1 MSSWK
6 KLLKE
11 ETERSV
17 KNLKLSDEVRN
28 APVSVREKDAY
39 PTKKGLLTR
48 IAASVSSFFG
58 NLFQK
63 RAVAA
68 ALACAVCLCVAIP
81 SVFAIM
87 NVSNGEPC
95 AVVLEINPGVLF
107 LTDKKGNVT
116 GVKSLNSDADV
127 ILADKNVIDE
137 LEGKPLAKSAEIF
150 IDYAL
155 RLGFF
160 DYESDENAIKFTAE
174 KDLPFI
180 EESVTAA
187 ENYFCE
193 KGVYSAVIKDI
204 TSSETLSEKAG
215 VTAAGKKLG
224 SSASNL
230 SVLYGARDVSDLKKA
245 YDDNVVV
252 GLYDLV
258 KNKLPNI
265 VEAAKLLVRMQI
277 KNLEIK
283 IWTSKDYWSIKDEDS
298 GLFLP
303 ALKKDIKDIVTDLK
317 KDMEELI
324 AEYSALTGGK
334 NEIVSSTGLSNA
346 IYAYS
351 ELFGKVTE
359 DTVIEDY
366 ITNIKEYFSS
376 LTTDDF
382 QSVDKMIVALLER
395 TDVDTMGF
403 ESLTR
408 VPETIKEYEKDLRK
422 ILSELYVSREKA
434 GKENYSASRE
444 QISAESYA
452 EYKNRILA
460 DYGSF
465 DNYWASIKK

>member
-28 APVSVREKDAY
+28 TPVSVREKQEAI
-39 PTKKGLLTR
+39 PTKTGILTR

-58 NLFQK
+58 KLFQK

-87 NVSNGEPC
+87 NASNGEPC
-95 AVVLEINPGVLF
+95 AVVLEINPEVLF
-107 LTDKKGNVT
+107 LTDKKGKVT

-127 ILADKNVIDE
+127 ILADENAIDE
-137 LEGKPLAKSAEIF
+137 LEGKPLAESAEIF

-155 RLGFF
+155 KLGFF
-160 DYESDENAIKFTAE
+160 DYESDENAIKFSAE

-187 ENYFCE
+187 ENYFCR
-193 KGVYSAVIKDI
+193 KGVYSVVLKDI

-215 VTAAGKKLG
+215 LTAAGDKLG

-230 SVLYGARDVSDLKKA
+230 SVLYGARDVSDLEKA
-245 YDDNVVV
+245 YGDNVVA

-265 VEAAKLLVRMQI
+265 VEAAKLLVGMQV
-277 KNLEIK
+277 KNIEIK
-283 IWTSKDYWSIKDEDS
+283 TLTLKDYWAVKDEDN
-298 GLFLP
+298 GLF
-303 ALKKDIKDIVTDLK
+303 VTALK

-324 AEYSALTGGK
+324 AEYSALTSGK
-334 NEIVSSTGLSNA
+334 REIVSAAGLKNA
-346 IYAYS
+346 LYAYY
-351 ELFGKVTE
+351 ELFGEVAG
-359 DTVIEDY
+359 DLVDDGDAAIEEY
-366 ITNIKEYFSS
+366 ISNIKEYFSS
-376 LTTDDF
+376 LTTDGF
-382 QSVDKMIVALLER
+382 KNVDKMIVALLER

-422 ILSELYVSREKA
+422 ILSELNVSREKA
-434 GKENYSASRE
+434 SRENYSASRE
-444 QISAESYA
+444 QITAENYA

-465 DNYWASIKK
+465 DNYWASVKK

>member
-28 APVSVREKDAY
+28 APVSVREKQETI
-39 PTKKGLLTR
+39 PTKTGILTR
-48 IAASVSSFFG
+48 IAAGVSSFFG
-58 NLFQK
+58 KLFQK

-68 ALACAVCLCVAIP
+68 ALACAVCLCVAVP
-81 SVFAIM
+81 SVFAII
-87 NVSNGEPC
+87 NASKGEPC

-116 GVKSLNSDADV
+116 GVKSINSDADV

-215 VTAAGKKLG
+215 VTAAGNKLG

-230 SVLYGARDVSDLKKA
+230 SVLYGSRDVSDLKKA

-258 KNKLPNI
+258 KKKLPNI

-277 KNLEIK
+277 KNLEIMF
-283 IWTSKDYWSIKDEDS
+283 WTAKDYWSIKDDDNIKIVT
-298 GLFLP
+298 
-303 ALKKDIKDIVTDLK
+303 ALKN
-317 KDMEELI
+317 DMEELI

-382 QSVDKMIVALLER
+382 RNVDKMIVALLER

-434 GKENYSASRE
+434 GRENYSASRE

>member
-28 APVSVREKDAY
+28 TPVSVREKKESI
-39 PTKKGLLTR
+39 PTKTGILTR

-58 NLFQK
+58 KLFQK

-87 NVSNGEPC
+87 NASNGEPC
-95 AVVLEINPGVLF
+95 AVVLEINPEVLF
-107 LTDKKGNVT
+107 LTDKKGKVT

-127 ILADKNVIDE
+127 ILADENAIDE
-137 LEGKPLAKSAEIF
+137 LEGKPLAESAEIF

-160 DYESDENAIKFTAE
+160 DYESDENAIKFSAE

-187 ENYFCE
+187 ENYFCR
-193 KGVYSAVIKDI
+193 KGVYSVVLKDI

-215 VTAAGKKLG
+215 LTAAGDKLG

-230 SVLYGARDVSDLKKA
+230 SVLYGARDVSDLEKA
-245 YDDNVVV
+245 YGDNVVA

-265 VEAAKLLVRMQI
+265 VEAAKLLVRMQV

-283 IWTSKDYWSIKDEDS
+283 ALTFKDYWSIKDEDTI
-298 GLFLP
+298 FP
-303 ALKKDIKDIVTDLK
+303 VTPLKEA
-317 KDMEELI
+317 MEELI

-334 NEIVSSTGLSNA
+334 REIVSAAGLKNA
-346 IYAYS
+346 LYAYY
-351 ELFGKVTE
+351 ELFGEVAGDFAADDGE
-359 DTVIEDY
+359 AAIEEY
-366 ITNIKEYFSS
+366 ISNIKEYFSS
-376 LTTDDF
+376 LTTDGF
-382 QSVDKMIVALLER
+382 KNVDKMIVALLER

-422 ILSELYVSREKA
+422 ILSELNVSREKA
-434 GKENYSASRE
+434 SRENYSASRE
-444 QISAESYA
+444 QITAESYA

-465 DNYWASIKK
+465 DNYWASVKK

>member
-28 APVSVREKDAY
+28 TPVSVREKQEAI
-39 PTKKGLLTR
+39 PKKTGILTR

-58 NLFQK
+58 KLFQK
-63 RAVAA
+63 RTVAA

-87 NVSNGEPC
+87 NASNGEPC
-95 AVVLEINPGVLF
+95 AVVLEINPEVLF
-107 LTDKKGNVT
+107 LTDKKGKVT

-127 ILADKNVIDE
+127 ILADENAIDE
-137 LEGKPLAKSAEIF
+137 LEGKPLAESAEIF

-155 RLGFF
+155 KLGFF
-160 DYESDENAIKFTAE
+160 DYESDENAIKFSAE

-187 ENYFCE
+187 ENYFCK
-193 KGVYSAVIKDI
+193 KGVYSVVLKDI

-215 VTAAGKKLG
+215 LTAAGDKLG

-230 SVLYGARDVSDLKKA
+230 SVLYGARDVSDLEKA
-245 YDDNVVV
+245 YGDNVVA

-265 VEAAKLLVRMQI
+265 VEAAKLLVGMQV
-277 KNLEIK
+277 KNIEIK
-283 IWTSKDYWSIKDEDS
+283 TLTLKDYWAVKDEDN
-298 GLFLP
+298 GLF
-303 ALKKDIKDIVTDLK
+303 VTALK

-324 AEYSALTGGK
+324 AEYSALTSGK
-334 NEIVSSTGLSNA
+334 REIVSAAGLKNA
-346 IYAYS
+346 LYAYY
-351 ELFGKVTE
+351 ELFGEVAG
-359 DTVIEDY
+359 DLVDDGDAAIEEY
-366 ITNIKEYFSS
+366 ISNIKEYFSS
-376 LTTDDF
+376 LTTDGF
-382 QSVDKMIVALLER
+382 KNVDKMIVALLER

-422 ILSELYVSREKA
+422 ILSELNVSREKA
-434 GKENYSASRE
+434 SRENYSASRE
-444 QISAESYA
+444 QITAESYA

-465 DNYWASIKK
+465 DNYWASVKK

>member
-28 APVSVREKDAY
+28 APVSVREKQETI
-39 PTKKGLLTR
+39 PTKTGILTR
-48 IAASVSSFFG
+48 IAAGVSSFFG
-58 NLFQK
+58 KLFQK

-68 ALACAVCLCVAIP
+68 ALACAVCLCVAVP
-81 SVFAIM
+81 SVFAII
-87 NVSNGEPC
+87 NASKGEPC

-204 TSSETLSEKAG
+204 TSSETISEKAG
-215 VTAAGKKLG
+215 VTAAGNKLG

-265 VEAAKLLVRMQI
+265 VEAAKRLVRMQI
-277 KNLEIK
+277 KNLK
-283 IWTSKDYWSIKDEDS
+283 IMILTSKDYWSIKDEDS
-298 GLFLP
+298 GL
-303 ALKKDIKDIVTDLK
+303 IVSALK

-324 AEYSALTGGK
+324 ADYSDLTGGK

-382 QSVDKMIVALLER
+382 RNVDKMIVALLER

-422 ILSELYVSREKA
+422 ILSELYVLREKA
-434 GKENYSASRE
+434 GRENYSASRE

-460 DYGSF
+460 EYGSF

>member
-1 MSSWK
+1 M
-6 KLLKE
+6 
-11 ETERSV
+11 
-17 KNLKLSDEVRN
+17 
-28 APVSVREKDAY
+28 
-39 PTKKGLLTR
+39 
-48 IAASVSSFFG
+48 
-58 NLFQK
+58 
-63 RAVAA
+63 
-68 ALACAVCLCVAIP
+68 
-81 SVFAIM
+81 
-87 NVSNGEPC
+87 
-95 AVVLEINPGVLF
+95 
-107 LTDKKGNVT
+107 
-116 GVKSLNSDADV
+116 
-127 ILADKNVIDE
+127 
-137 LEGKPLAKSAEIF
+137 
-150 IDYAL
+150 
-155 RLGFF
+155 
-160 DYESDENAIKFTAE
+160 
-174 KDLPFI
+174 
-180 EESVTAA
+180 TAA

-215 VTAAGKKLG
+215 VTAAGNKLG

-265 VEAAKLLVRMQI
+265 VEAAKLLVCMQI

-283 IWTSKDYWSIKDEDS
+283 ALTFKDYWSIKDEDS
-298 GLFLP
+298 GLIVSDL
-303 ALKKDIKDIVTDLK
+303 IKDIVTDLK
-317 KDMEELI
+317 NDMEELI
-324 AEYSALTGGK
+324 AKYSDLTGGK

-382 QSVDKMIVALLER
+382 RNVDKMIVALLER

-408 VPETIKEYEKDLRK
+408 VPETIKEYEKALRK

-434 GKENYSASRE
+434 GRENYSASRE

>member
-28 APVSVREKDAY
+28 TPVSVREKQEAI
-39 PTKKGLLTR
+39 PKKTGILTR

-58 NLFQK
+58 KLFQK
-63 RAVAA
+63 RTVAA

-87 NVSNGEPC
+87 NASNGEPC
-95 AVVLEINPGVLF
+95 AVVLEINPEVLF
-107 LTDKKGNVT
+107 LTDKKGKVT

-127 ILADKNVIDE
+127 ILADENAIDE
-137 LEGKPLAKSAEIF
+137 LEGKPLAESAEIF

-155 RLGFF
+155 KLGFF
-160 DYESDENAIKFTAE
+160 DYESDENAIKFSAE

-187 ENYFCE
+187 ENYFCK
-193 KGVYSAVIKDI
+193 KGVYSVVLKDI

-215 VTAAGKKLG
+215 LTAAGDKLG

-230 SVLYGARDVSDLKKA
+230 SVLYGARDVSDLEKA
-245 YDDNVVV
+245 YGDNVVA

-265 VEAAKLLVRMQI
+265 VEAAKLLVGMQV
-277 KNLEIK
+277 KNIEIK
-283 IWTSKDYWSIKDEDS
+283 TLTLKDYWAIKDEDN
-298 GLFLP
+298 GLVVT
-303 ALKKDIKDIVTDLK
+303 ALKKG
-317 KDMEELI
+317 MEELI

-334 NEIVSSTGLSNA
+334 REIVSAAGLKNA
-346 IYAYS
+346 LYAYY
-351 ELFGKVTE
+351 ELFGEVAG
-359 DTVIEDY
+359 DLVDDGDAAIEEY
-366 ITNIKEYFSS
+366 ISNIKEYFSS
-376 LTTDDF
+376 LTTDGF
-382 QSVDKMIVALLER
+382 KNVDKMIVALLER

-422 ILSELYVSREKA
+422 ILSELNVSREKA
-434 GKENYSASRE
+434 SRENYSASRE
-444 QISAESYA
+444 QITAESYA

-465 DNYWASIKK
+465 DNYWASVKK

>member
-39 PTKKGLLTR
+39 PTKKGILTR

-58 NLFQK
+58 KLFQK

-127 ILADKNVIDE
+127 ILVDEDVANE
-137 LEGKPLAKSAEIF
+137 LEGKPLAESAEIF

-155 RLGFF
+155 KLGFF

-187 ENYFCE
+187 ENYFRK

-204 TSSETLSEKAG
+204 TTLETLAEKTG
-215 VTAAGKKLG
+215 LTAAGNKLG
-224 SSASNL
+224 SSASKL
-230 SVLYGARDVSDLKKA
+230 SALYGARDVSDLEKA
-245 YDDNVVV
+245 YGDNVVA

-265 VEAAKLLVRMQI
+265 INAAKLLVGMQV

-283 IWTSKDYWSIKDEDS
+283 FWTTKDYWSIKDD
-298 GLFLP
+298 
-303 ALKKDIKDIVTDLK
+303 DNTIIVTALK

-324 AEYSALTGGK
+324 AEYAALTGGK
-334 NEIVSSTGLSNA
+334 REIVSDAGLKNA
-346 IYAYS
+346 LYAYYK
-351 ELFGKVTE
+351 LFGEVAGDLTPE
-359 DTVIEDY
+359 NGEAAIENY
-366 ITNIKEYFSS
+366 ISDIKEYFSS
-376 LTTDDF
+376 LTTEGF
-382 QSVDKMIVALLER
+382 KNVDKMIVALLER
-395 TDVDTMGF
+395 TDVDTMGL

-408 VPETIKEYEKDLRK
+408 VPETTKEYEKDLRK
-422 ILSELYVSREKA
+422 ILSELNVSREKD
-434 GKENYSASRE
+434 GRKNYSASRE
-444 QISAESYA
+444 EIPAESYA

-465 DNYWASIKK
+465 DNYWASIKNKK

>member
-28 APVSVREKDAY
+28 APVSVREKQETI
-39 PTKKGLLTR
+39 PTKTGILTR
-48 IAASVSSFFG
+48 IAAGVSSFFG
-58 NLFQK
+58 KLFQK

-68 ALACAVCLCVAIP
+68 ALACAVCLCVAVP
-81 SVFAIM
+81 SVFAII
-87 NVSNGEPC
+87 NASKGEPC

-215 VTAAGKKLG
+215 VTAAGNKLG

-265 VEAAKLLVRMQI
+265 VEAAKRLVRMQI
-277 KNLEIK
+277 KNLK
-283 IWTSKDYWSIKDEDS
+283 IMILTSKDYWSIKDEDS
-298 GLFLP
+298 GLIVS
-303 ALKKDIKDIVTDLK
+303 ALKENIVTDLK
-317 KDMEELI
+317 NDMEELI
-324 AEYSALTGGK
+324 AKYSDLTGGK

-382 QSVDKMIVALLER
+382 RNVDKMIVALLER

-422 ILSELYVSREKA
+422 ILSELYVLREKA
-434 GKENYSASRE
+434 GRENYSASRE

-460 DYGSF
+460 EYGSF

>member
-28 APVSVREKDAY
+28 APVSVREKQETI
-39 PTKKGLLTR
+39 PTKTGILTR
-48 IAASVSSFFG
+48 IAAGVSSFFG
-58 NLFQK
+58 KLFQK

-68 ALACAVCLCVAIP
+68 ALACAVCLCVAVP
-81 SVFAIM
+81 SVFAII
-87 NVSNGEPC
+87 NVSKGEPC

-204 TSSETLSEKAG
+204 TSSETLSEKVG
-215 VTAAGKKLG
+215 VTAA
-224 SSASNL
+224 
-230 SVLYGARDVSDLKKA
+230 R
-245 YDDNVVV
+245 
-252 GLYDLV
+252 
-258 KNKLPNI
+258 
-265 VEAAKLLVRMQI
+265 
-277 KNLEIK
+277 
-283 IWTSKDYWSIKDEDS
+283 
-298 GLFLP
+298 
-303 ALKKDIKDIVTDLK
+303 
-317 KDMEELI
+317 
-324 AEYSALTGGK
+324 
-334 NEIVSSTGLSNA
+334 
-346 IYAYS
+346 
-351 ELFGKVTE
+351 
-359 DTVIEDY
+359 
-366 ITNIKEYFSS
+366 
-376 LTTDDF
+376 
-382 QSVDKMIVALLER
+382 
-395 TDVDTMGF
+395 
-403 ESLTR
+403 
-408 VPETIKEYEKDLRK
+408 
-422 ILSELYVSREKA
+422 
-434 GKENYSASRE
+434 
-444 QISAESYA
+444 
-452 EYKNRILA
+452 
-460 DYGSF
+460 
-465 DNYWASIKK
+465 

>member
-28 APVSVREKDAY
+28 APVSVREKQETI
-39 PTKKGLLTR
+39 PTKTGILTR
-48 IAASVSSFFG
+48 IAAGVSSFFG
-58 NLFQK
+58 KLFQK

-68 ALACAVCLCVAIP
+68 ALACAVCLCVAVP
-81 SVFAIM
+81 SVFAII
-87 NVSNGEPC
+87 NASKGEPC

-215 VTAAGKKLG
+215 VTAAGNKLG

-265 VEAAKLLVRMQI
+265 VEAAKLLVCMQI

-283 IWTSKDYWSIKDEDS
+283 ALTFKDYWSIKDEDS
-298 GLFLP
+298 GL
-303 ALKKDIKDIVTDLK
+303 IVSALK

-324 AEYSALTGGK
+324 AEYSARTGGK

-376 LTTDDF
+376 LTTGDF
-382 QSVDKMIVALLER
+382 RNVDKMIVALLER

-422 ILSELYVSREKA
+422 ILSELYVLREKA
-434 GKENYSASRE
+434 GRENYSASRE

>member
-39 PTKKGLLTR
+39 PTKKGILTR
-48 IAASVSSFFG
+48 IAASVSSFFEK
-58 NLFQK
+58 LFQK

-127 ILADKNVIDE
+127 ILVDEDVANE
-137 LEGKPLAKSAEIF
+137 LEGKPLAESAEIF

-155 RLGFF
+155 KLGFF

-187 ENYFCE
+187 ENYFRK

-204 TSSETLSEKAG
+204 TTLETLAEKTG
-215 VTAAGKKLG
+215 LTAAGNKLG
-224 SSASNL
+224 SSASKL
-230 SVLYGARDVSDLKKA
+230 SALYGARDVSDLEKA
-245 YDDNVVV
+245 YGDNVVA

-265 VEAAKLLVRMQI
+265 INAAKLLVGMQV

-283 IWTSKDYWSIKDEDS
+283 FWTTKDYWSIKDDDNTIIVT
-298 GLFLP
+298 
-303 ALKKDIKDIVTDLK
+303 ALKKLSPNTRRVR
-317 KDMEELI
+317 
-324 AEYSALTGGK
+324 AE
-334 NEIVSSTGLSNA
+334 NA
-346 IYAYS
+346 
-351 ELFGKVTE
+351 
-359 DTVIEDY
+359 
-366 ITNIKEYFSS
+366 
-376 LTTDDF
+376 
-382 QSVDKMIVALLER
+382 R
-395 TDVDTMGF
+395 
-403 ESLTR
+403 
-408 VPETIKEYEKDLRK
+408 
-422 ILSELYVSREKA
+422 
-434 GKENYSASRE
+434 
-444 QISAESYA
+444 
-452 EYKNRILA
+452 
-460 DYGSF
+460 
-465 DNYWASIKK
+465 

>member
-28 APVSVREKDAY
+28 APVSVREKKESI
-39 PTKKGLLTR
+39 PTKTGILTR
-48 IAASVSSFFG
+48 IAASASSFFEK
-58 NLFQK
+58 LFQK

-68 ALACAVCLCVAIP
+68 ALACAVCLCVAVP

-87 NVSNGEPC
+87 NASNGEPC
-95 AVVLEINPGVLF
+95 AVVLEINPEVLF
-107 LTDKKGNVT
+107 LTDKKGKVT

-127 ILADKNVIDE
+127 ILADENAIDE
-137 LEGKPLAKSAEIF
+137 LEGKPLAESAEIF

-155 RLGFF
+155 KLGFF
-160 DYESDENAIKFTAE
+160 DYESDENAIKFSAE

-187 ENYFCE
+187 ENYFCR
-193 KGVYSAVIKDI
+193 KGVYSVVLKDI

-215 VTAAGKKLG
+215 LTAAGDKLG

-230 SVLYGARDVSDLKKA
+230 SVLYGARDVSDLEKA
-245 YDDNVVV
+245 YGDNVVA

-265 VEAAKLLVRMQI
+265 VEAAKLLVRMQV

-283 IWTSKDYWSIKDEDS
+283 ALTFKDYWAVKDEDS
-298 GLFLP
+298 IFP
-303 ALKKDIKDIVTDLK
+303 ITSLKEE
-317 KDMEELI
+317 MEKLI

-334 NEIVSSTGLSNA
+334 REIVSAAGLKNA
-346 IYAYS
+346 LYAYY
-351 ELFGKVTE
+351 ELFGEITE
-359 DTVIEDY
+359 DTAIDDY
-366 ITNIKEYFSS
+366 ITNIKSYFSS
-376 LTTDDF
+376 LTTDGF
-382 QSVDKMIVALLER
+382 KNVDKMIVALLER

-422 ILSELYVSREKA
+422 ILSELNVSREKA
-434 GKENYSASRE
+434 SRENYSASRE
-444 QISAESYA
+444 QITAESYA

-465 DNYWASIKK
+465 DNYWASVKK

>member
-28 APVSVREKDAY
+28 TPVSVREKQEAI
-39 PTKKGLLTR
+39 PTKTGILTR
-48 IAASVSSFFG
+48 IAASASSFFG
-58 NLFQK
+58 KLFQK

-87 NVSNGEPC
+87 NASNGEPC
-95 AVVLEINPGVLF
+95 AVVLEINPEVLF
-107 LTDKKGNVT
+107 LTDKKGKVT

-127 ILADKNVIDE
+127 ILADENAIDE
-137 LEGKPLAKSAEIF
+137 LEGKPLAESAEIF

-160 DYESDENAIKFTAE
+160 DYESDENAIKFSAE

-187 ENYFCE
+187 ENYFCK
-193 KGVYSAVIKDI
+193 KGVYSVVLKDI

-215 VTAAGKKLG
+215 LTAAGDKLG

-230 SVLYGARDVSDLKKA
+230 SVLYGARDVSDLEKA
-245 YDDNVVV
+245 YGDNVVA

-265 VEAAKLLVRMQI
+265 VEAAKLLVGMQV
-277 KNLEIK
+277 KNIEIK
-283 IWTSKDYWSIKDEDS
+283 TLTLKDYWAVKDEDN
-298 GLFLP
+298 GLF
-303 ALKKDIKDIVTDLK
+303 VTALK

-334 NEIVSSTGLSNA
+334 REIVSAAGLKNA
-346 IYAYS
+346 LYAYY
-351 ELFGKVTE
+351 ELFGEVAGDFAADDGE
-359 DTVIEDY
+359 AAIEEY
-366 ITNIKEYFSS
+366 ISNIKEYFSS
-376 LTTDDF
+376 LTTDGF
-382 QSVDKMIVALLER
+382 KNVDKMIVALLER

-422 ILSELYVSREKA
+422 ILSELNVSREKA
-434 GKENYSASRE
+434 SRENYSASRE
-444 QISAESYA
+444 QITAESYA

-465 DNYWASIKK
+465 DNYWASVKK

>member
-28 APVSVREKDAY
+28 TPVSVREKQEAI
-39 PTKKGLLTR
+39 PTKTGILTR

-58 NLFQK
+58 KLFQK

-68 ALACAVCLCVAIP
+68 ALACAVCLCVAVP

-87 NVSNGEPC
+87 NASNGEPC

-107 LTDKKGNVT
+107 LTDKKGKVT

-127 ILADKNVIDE
+127 ILADENAIDE
-137 LEGKPLAKSAEIF
+137 LEGKPLAESAEIF

-160 DYESDENAIKFTAE
+160 DYESDENAIKFSAE

-180 EESVTAA
+180 EESVTAV
-187 ENYFCE
+187 ENYFCK
-193 KGVYSAVIKDI
+193 KGVYSVVLKDI

-215 VTAAGKKLG
+215 LTATGDKLG

-230 SVLYGARDVSDLKKA
+230 SVLYGARDVSDLEKA
-245 YDDNVVV
+245 YGDNVVA

-265 VEAAKLLVRMQI
+265 VEAAKLLVGMQV
-277 KNLEIK
+277 KNIEIK
-283 IWTSKDYWSIKDEDS
+283 TLTSKDYWAVKDEDN
-298 GLFLP
+298 GLFVT
-303 ALKKDIKDIVTDLK
+303 ALKKG
-317 KDMEELI
+317 MEELI

-334 NEIVSSTGLSNA
+334 REIVSAAGLKNA
-346 IYAYS
+346 LYAYY
-351 ELFGKVTE
+351 ELFGEVAG
-359 DTVIEDY
+359 DLVDDGDAAIEEY
-366 ITNIKEYFSS
+366 ISNIKEYFSS
-376 LTTDDF
+376 LTTDGF
-382 QSVDKMIVALLER
+382 KNVDKMIVALLER

-422 ILSELYVSREKA
+422 ILSELNVSREKA
-434 GKENYSASRE
+434 SRENYSASRE
-444 QISAESYA
+444 LITAESYA

-465 DNYWASIKK
+465 DNYWASVKNKTS